1 MIFPISHPRPTSP
14 AATHGLSYRLSGAP
28 PSPSSS
34 PGLPEEQMT
43 KEKNR
48 KKREKPRKYV
58 QETRRNTFSRRTSS
72 PSSWPSPPRAATL
85 IPPSAFHSSPGVACC
100 SSTTSTRWIGSRRL
114 PRRGTARSR
123 RVREGA
129 GRACWLPLSLEL
141 PSSVL
146 ADPAT
151 PRGTALWAALYVVP
165 NPPLRA

>member
-1 MIFPISHPRPTSP
+1 MVFPISHPRLTSP
-14 AATHGLSYRLSGAP
+14 AATHGLSYRLNGAS

-48 KKREKPRKYV
+48 RKRERPKKYA
-58 QETRRNTFSRRTSS
+58 QETRRNTFSERASA

-85 IPPSAFHSSPGVACC
+85 IPPSAFHSSLEVACC
-100 SSTTSTRWIGSRRL
+100 SNTTSTRWTGSRRL

-129 GRACWLPLSLEL
+129 GRACRLLLSLEL
-141 PSSVL
+141 PSSAL

-151 PRGTALWAALYVVP
+151 TRGTALWAALYVVP
-165 NPPLRA
+165 NPLLRA